1 MQKLNQFCE
10 YLELELPVEVRVK
23 QKHNRKCDAYYLP
36 KFNRVGKL
44 RGHLIVIFT
53 INTGRDFD
61 TLLAHE
67 LLHAKQEEMGLTE
80 IHGKRFREWAENMES
95 DFKLSEIYIAKLDKN

>member
-1 MQKLNQFCE
+1 MQKLQQFTD
-10 YLELELPVEVRVK
+10 YLELQLPVEIRVK

-36 KFNRVGKL
+36 KFNKSGEL

-53 INTGRDFD
+53 IGVSREFD

-67 LLHAKQEEMGLTE
+67 MLHAKQQEMGLTE
-80 IHGKRFREWAENMES
+80 IHGKRFREWAENMQS
-95 DFKLSEIYIAKLDKN
+95 DFKLSEIYIPGLDTN